1 MTPCPEPIPERH
13 PRPHQA
19 QPAIFYL
26 PAKHNKATAAKLEA
40 QAEQQMSKLASS
52 VLHKADPLDGLD
64 LTNEPPPAAPPA
76 AAPAAA
82 AAEDGGEEGG
92 EKVEGDAAD
101 ADAEMDAEAAKSEAE
116 AEGKADEKEEPQPV
130 EDEEVVEPMMAG
142 TELGDMLE
150 D

>member
-1 MTPCPEPIPERH
+1 MTPCPDPIPERH

-101 ADAEMDAEAAKSEAE
+101 ADEEMEAEAAKSEAE
-116 AEGKADEKEEPQPV
+116 AEGKADEEEEPQPV
-130 EDEEVVEPMMAG
+130 EDEVEEPMMAG
-142 TELGDMLE
+142 TELGAMLE

>member
-1 MTPCPEPIPERH
+1 M
-13 PRPHQA
+13 
-19 QPAIFYL
+19 

-76 AAPAAA
+76 AT
-82 AAEDGGEEGG
+82 AAEDGGKEGG
-92 EKVEGDAAD
+92 EKAEGGAAD
-101 ADAEMDAEAAKSEAE
+101 ADMEAE
-116 AEGKADEKEEPQPV
+116 AEAEAAEAQAEGEADEKEEPQPV